1 LKCYIIIDVSLSWDF
16 FALTLNDIIPIMLKK
31 TTFELTSPIYR
42 NKTLQAYSPQIEY
55 TIFKPVLQ
63 TTQFEVESEQVCN
76 EQSLSVCP
84 APIFP
89 TLQQNFVAAVAILL
103 KEHHPITL
111 KHEIQSFNNLIHQ

>member
-1 LKCYIIIDVSLSWDF
+1 MIIDVYLSWDF

-31 TTFELTSPIYR
+31 TTFKLTSPIYR
-42 NKTLQAYSPQIEY
+42 NKTLQAYSPEIEY

-63 TTQFEVESEQVCN
+63 TTQLEVESEQECN
-76 EQSLSVCP
+76 EQSLSVYP

>member
-1 LKCYIIIDVSLSWDF
+1 MIIDVYLSWDF
-16 FALTLNDIIPIMLKK
+16 FALTLNDIIPINDK
-31 TTFELTSPIYR
+31 LTSPIYR

-63 TTQFEVESEQVCN
+63 TTQLEAESEQECN
-76 EQSLSVCP
+76 EQSLSVYP

-89 TLQQNFVAAVAILL
+89 TLQQNSVAAAAILL

-111 KHEIQSFNNLIHQ
+111 KHEIQSFNNLIHQYITKNQKKK

>member
-1 LKCYIIIDVSLSWDF
+1 MIIDVYLSWDF

-31 TTFELTSPIYR
+31 TTFKLTSPIYR
-42 NKTLQAYSPQIEY
+42 NKTLQAYNPKIEY
-55 TIFKPVLQ
+55 TIFKPVPQ
-63 TTQFEVESEQVCN
+63 TTQLEVESEQEYN
-76 EQSLSVCP
+76 EQSLSVYP

-89 TLQQNFVAAVAILL
+89 TLQQNSVVAAAIQL